1 MRPSLTT
8 TAPHGSPTPGAVL
21 LAGDDGVPVRVR
33 EELAGAGVATV
44 SICSSP
50 EAPAARTATA
60 AGARVVLGDPTV
72 LDTWEAAGIATAQAI
87 GLLGPDDL
95 TNLNA
100 ALLVAEHTHDARIV
114 VRLFSSDLAQGIER
128 MLGGRGTVLSETEVA
143 APAFLRAALSGNTGQ
158 RITVAGRVLEV
169 AEVDP
174 ADPRLV
180 VALCNA
186 DTPTEVLPPRHALG
200 ALVLGLTDPESV
212 VTGARGSL
220 PGAVARATAALRT
233 IPARALWLLLAIATV
248 FASAT
253 AVFAFSDHLPLLD
266 AVYFTATTMA
276 TVGYGDINLLGAP
289 DWLKIFDIGLMA
301 VSAILLASV
310 LALVTDMLV
319 SSRLDRALGRFPR
332 PQADHVIVC
341 GLGKAGAHIIS
352 GLRELG
358 VPCIGVEQHQDA
370 VGIAVARTL
379 EVPVVFADARTP
391 GTLAGLHVERA
402 LAVMAVTND
411 DLANLQCG
419 LTAREHNPR
428 LRVVLRIFDP
438 RLAKRLDR
446 SVELDLTR
454 SVSGLAAPAF
464 TAALLGRP
472 LAEPLPLSNVALRVL
487 ETTVGL
493 GSDLVGR
500 TIHDLHQ
507 GGDLRILALD
517 GRWLPREDLTV
528 EAGAEVAVVG
538 TRAACDD
545 LQRTPSPA

>member
-1 MRPSLTT
+1 MTTTT
-8 TAPHGSPTPGAVL
+8 TAPHGAPTPAAVL

-33 EELAGAGVATV
+33 EELAGAGVQTV

-50 EAPAARTATA
+50 DAPAARTATA

-72 LDTWEAAGIATAQAI
+72 LDTWEAAGLATAQAI

-100 ALLVAEHTHDARIV
+100 ALLVAEHTSDARIV

-158 RITVAGRVLEV
+158 RVTVAGRVLEV

-220 PGAVARATAALRT
+220 PGAVARHQRARLADGATGSAKRTTRARHTRAARATAALHT

-253 AVFAFSDHLPLLD
+253 AVFALSDHLPLLD

-319 SSRLDRALGRFPR
+319 SS
-332 PQADHVIVC
+332 
-341 GLGKAGAHIIS
+341 
-352 GLRELG
+352 
-358 VPCIGVEQHQDA
+358 
-370 VGIAVARTL
+370 
-379 EVPVVFADARTP
+379 
-391 GTLAGLHVERA
+391 
-402 LAVMAVTND
+402 
-411 DLANLQCG
+411 
-419 LTAREHNPR
+419 
-428 LRVVLRIFDP
+428 
-438 RLAKRLDR
+438 
-446 SVELDLTR
+446 
-454 SVSGLAAPAF
+454 
-464 TAALLGRP
+464 
-472 LAEPLPLSNVALRVL
+472 
-487 ETTVGL
+487 
-493 GSDLVGR
+493 
-500 TIHDLHQ
+500 
-507 GGDLRILALD
+507 
-517 GRWLPREDLTV
+517 
-528 EAGAEVAVVG
+528 
-538 TRAACDD
+538 
-545 LQRTPSPA
+545 